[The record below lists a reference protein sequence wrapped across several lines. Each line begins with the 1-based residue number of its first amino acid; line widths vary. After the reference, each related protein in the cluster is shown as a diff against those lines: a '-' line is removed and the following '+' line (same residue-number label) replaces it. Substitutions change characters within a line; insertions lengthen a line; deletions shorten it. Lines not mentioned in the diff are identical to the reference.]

1 MDPDE
6 DVVDVWRFG
15 GQPGHERFTGEMP
28 VRLGS
33 EEMGVIDLDEVFSRD
48 LDLWDDSSA

>member
-15 GQPGHERFTGEMP
+15 RTPSHERFTGKLP
-28 VRLGS
+28 VGLGA
-33 EEMGVIDLDEVFSRD
+33 ERVGTIDLDEVFSRH
-48 LDLWDDSSA
+48 LNRPA